1 MCAIRFYVRVKDL
14 LVSSMIYI
22 QDCCSKMCV
31 CVCVRER
38 ERERESQRSLRLH
51 RRIKITWWERL
62 KGRRVQTNMQAM
74 NQVERVE
81 T

>member
-31 CVCVRER
+31 C

-81 T
+81 A

>member
-1 MCAIRFYVRVKDL
+1 M
-14 LVSSMIYI
+14 S
-22 QDCCSKMCV
+22 V
-31 CVCVRER
+31 CVCERER